1 MEWNNWQNKVPD
13 LIKNSDNWEKIYNT
27 FYNDDMLKN
36 PIELNVR
43 KGKIFLSFARVDA
56 LIKNYNRII
65 STIEKNITQ
74 PNFDEV
80 LSIYDSFKNNGRIS
94 NYKTQLKYG
103 NNIIELFPVN
113 PYSISI
119 PSKKFTWIDLFK
131 NVQTIPNSV
140 NIKWDKEIFSEFQLK
155 LSADS
160 NFNIELNPMPKH
172 RLLRIEGCIVYLFQ
186 REENQKDVMDMSII
200 VIPNNYNEKLIGD
213 IYISYSQ
220 KDYRYNM
227 NKSIEYLKNMKNSLS
242 ELSVLKDMIMEDKT
256 INDREIIEYKKK
268 FSDKLSSL

>member
-1 MEWNNWQNKVPD
+1 M
-13 LIKNSDNWEKIYNT
+13 
-27 FYNDDMLKN
+27 
-36 PIELNVR
+36 
-43 KGKIFLSFARVDA
+43 
-56 LIKNYNRII
+56 
-65 STIEKNITQ
+65 
-74 PNFDEV
+74 
-80 LSIYDSFKNNGRIS
+80 
-94 NYKTQLKYG
+94 
-103 NNIIELFPVN
+103 
-113 PYSISI
+113 
-119 PSKKFTWIDLFK
+119 FK